1 MASYNISERQSFFDI
16 AIQKLGSPEAA
27 FQLAIANGLSLTDEL
42 VPGSS
47 IELPEVWDSK
57 VVDYF
62 GKSNLS
68 PATFADSAS
77 VQQDNVQVMYWSS
90 DLKKQ
95 TGIRVSEKQ
104 SLFDVAIQKGGSFE
118 AVMEL
123 AILNGLSITE
133 SLTPGQQLELPTV
146 IDNDVVNFFSSQ
158 GIVPETTTNESEDSI
173 TVLEGIDYWAVEV
186 DFIVS

>member
-1 MASYNISERQSFFDI
+1 MASFKSSERQSFFDI

-27 FQLAIANGLSLTDEL
+27 FLLAMENGRSLTDEL
-42 VPGSS
+42 SPGASLK
-47 IELPEVWDSK
+47 LPEQWNSK

-62 GKSNLS
+62 SNKNVA
-68 PATFADSAS
+68 PATYAESAS
-77 VQQDNVQVMYWSS
+77 SQNENAEAIYWSNE
-90 DLKKQ
+90 LKRE

-133 SLTPGQQLELPTV
+133 SLTPGQLLELPSV
-146 IDNDVVNFFSSQ
+146 IDNDVVNYYSSK
-158 GIVPETTTNESEDSI
+158 GIVPETTSTETEDSVP
-173 TVLEGIDYWAVEV
+173 VLEGIDYWAIEV